1 MRWNKDLASHG
12 NAIQILALAT
22 CVMSLGLSSSEI
34 MAQSQL
40 STQAHS
46 TTASSKKQ
54 SSTTRKVHRLGTAI
68 PPSNTDRSINI
79 SSTDAGPIL
88 PYHSYSGCINCG
100 VVEHMP
106 HFNYGHNMH
115 AITSGIIGGTIA
127 NKIHRRSVP
136 TGQLGASK
144 QLHPDASNTFNM
156 QQPIIMKKQFLPLP

>member
-1 MRWNKDLASHG
+1 MRWNNDLVSHS
-12 NAIQILALAT
+12 NAIQIFALAT
-22 CVMSLGLSSSEI
+22 CVMSLGLLSPSEI

-54 SSTTRKVHRLGTAI
+54 SATTRKVHRLGTAI

-79 SSTDAGPIL
+79 RSTDAGPIL

-106 HFNYGHNMH
+106 QFNYGHNMQ
-115 AITSGIIGGTIA
+115 AITGGIIGGTIA

-136 TGQLGASK
+136 SASTGQLGASK
-144 QLHPDASNTFNM
+144 QLHLDTSNTFNM
-156 QQPIIMKKQFLPLP
+156 QQPIIMKK